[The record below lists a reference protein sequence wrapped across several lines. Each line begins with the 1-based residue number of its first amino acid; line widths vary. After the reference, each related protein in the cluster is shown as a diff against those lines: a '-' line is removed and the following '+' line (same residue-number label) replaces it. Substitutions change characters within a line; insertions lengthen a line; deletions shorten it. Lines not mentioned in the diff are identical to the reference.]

1 MSRTDT
7 NDPTRSARPARATA
21 PATSTIGRARR
32 RVAAAAVLAGLALPL
47 AGFGVADLVNPGW
60 SPVERMVSY
69 YVHAPRAGWLIP
81 AGALVLAAAST
92 GLLRLAAPRT
102 RGGRT
107 GLWLLGVWCAGLLA
121 GGLFPTDPYGQW
133 DRPPSVAGAVHGV
146 AALTAFAVLPVAA
159 VLLTR
164 VWRRDIRRR
173 PFAAVLTGAA
183 ALTVL
188 AFLGFVVIGGD
199 VMAGGPSLTV
209 GGYESVAGLA
219 ERVLLWS
226 YALWLGTAAIGL
238 RHMPRQ
244 GR

>member
-7 NDPTRSARPARATA
+7 TVPTRSAQRTRATA
-21 PATSTIGRARR
+21 PAARTAGRRRR
-32 RVAAAAVLAGLALPL
+32 RVAADAILAGLALPL

-60 SPVERMVSY
+60 SPVERMVSF

-81 AGALVLAAAST
+81 TGALVLAAASA
-92 GLLRLAAPRT
+92 GLVRLAATHT

-107 GLWLLGVWCAGLLA
+107 GLWLLGLWCAGLLVV
-121 GGLFPTDPYGQW
+121 GIFPTDPYGQW
-133 DRPPSVAGAVHGV
+133 DRPPSPAGMVHGL
-146 AALTAFAVLPVAA
+146 AGLTAFAALPMAA
-159 VLLTR
+159 VLLSR
-164 VWRRDIRRR
+164 AWRRDARWR
-173 PFAAVLTGAA
+173 PVAA
-183 ALTVL
+183 ALAGSAALSAL
-188 AFLGFVVIGGD
+188 AFLGLVAITGD

-238 RHMPRQ
+238 RRMPK
-244 GR
+244 